1 VHDWSKFSWT
11 EWTAYANYFY
21 GDFPEHDPNDPNK
34 WTRRGYYGPT
44 SIDIEEKFQRAWL
57 HHIHLN
63 DHHPQHWVLLNDD
76 STITTLNM
84 PFVAV
89 LEMLADWWSAGL
101 TQAKIVRGE
110 KEVDADGNMLEW
122 YKSHRHLYP
131 FSTRTLMYVESILSD
146 KFGFKE

>member
-1 VHDWSKFSWT
+1 MKHLRYLQYVLVHKWYVWKCGLRLGVPLWRLLVHDWSKFSWT

-89 LEMLADWWSAGL
+89 LEMLA
-101 TQAKIVRGE
+101 
-110 KEVDADGNMLEW
+110 
-122 YKSHRHLYP
+122 YCHRHLLP
-131 FSTRTLMYVESILSD
+131 FLLVLS
-146 KFGFKE
+146 